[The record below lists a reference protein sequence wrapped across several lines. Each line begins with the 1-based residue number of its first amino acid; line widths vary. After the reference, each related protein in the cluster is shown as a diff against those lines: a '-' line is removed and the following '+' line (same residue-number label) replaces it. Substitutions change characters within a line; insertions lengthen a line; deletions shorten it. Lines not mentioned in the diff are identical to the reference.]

1 MILCKWKHY
10 NHWGVRFTFEKK
22 RGMMGGA
29 RLKMIIIGEK
39 INGSIPAVGKAIAER
54 NEAFIRE
61 LARKQAEAGAA
72 FIDVC
77 ASVPEEVELDTLGW
91 LIGLVQGVTDVP
103 ISIDSPSAKICAEA
117 VPFCKRPGLVNS
129 VSMEGNKADTVFQV
143 IADSTWECVALLSDD
158 TGIPR
163 TTEKRLEVFDALME
177 KAAQY
182 KIAPRRLHIDPL
194 VEMLCTSEDGIEKV
208 TQTMVAIK
216 RQFPD
221 IHLTGGASNI
231 SFNLPARKFINRAF
245 LILSM
250 GAGMD
255 SAIIDPLNAEMT
267 ALIYA
272 TEALLGK
279 DEFCMEY
286 IGAFRE
292 GRFEKDKR

>member
-1 MILCKWKHY
+1 
-10 NHWGVRFTFEKK
+10 
-22 RGMMGGA
+22 
-29 RLKMIIIGEK
+29 MIIIGEK
-39 INGSIPAVGKAIAER
+39 INGSIPSMGKAIAER
-54 NEAFIRE
+54 NEAYIRDM
-61 LARKQAEAGAA
+61 AKKQAEAGAA

-77 ASVPEEVELDTLGW
+77 ASVAEAVELDTLKW
-91 LIGLVQGVTDVP
+91 LIDLVQSVTDVP

-117 VPFCKRPGLVNS
+117 VSFCKRPGLVNS
-129 VSMEGNKADTVFQV
+129 VSMEGDKADTVFSV
-143 IADSTWECVALLSDD
+143 IADSDWECVALLSDD
-158 TGIPR
+158 RGIPQ
-163 TTEKRLEVFDALME
+163 TTERRLEVFDALMK
-177 KAAQY
+177 KAEHY

-208 TQTMVAIK
+208 TRTMTAIK
-216 RQFPD
+216 QRYPD

-250 GAGMD
+250 SAGMD
-255 SAIIDPLNAEMT
+255 SAIIDPLNAEMI

-286 IGAFRE
+286 IGAYRA
-292 GRFEKDKR
+292 GRFEKPEK

>member
-1 MILCKWKHY
+1 
-10 NHWGVRFTFEKK
+10 
-22 RGMMGGA
+22 
-29 RLKMIIIGEK
+29 MIIIGEK

-54 NEAFIRE
+54 NEAHIRD
-61 LARKQAEAGAA
+61 LAKRQAEAGAA

-77 ASVPEEVELDTLGW
+77 ASVAEDVELATLKW
-91 LIGLVQGVTDVP
+91 LIDLVQSVTEVP
-103 ISIDSPSAKICAEA
+103 ISIDSPSAKVCAEA

-129 VSMEGNKADTVFQV
+129 ISMEGNKADTVFPV
-143 IADSTWECVALLSDD
+143 IADSGWECVALLSDD

-163 TTEKRLEVFDALME
+163 TTEKRLQVFDALME

-182 KIAPRRLHIDPL
+182 KIAPRRLHVDPL

-208 TQTMVAIK
+208 TKTMTAIK
-216 RQFPD
+216 AKFPE
-221 IHLTGGASNI
+221 IHLSGGASNI

-250 GAGMD
+250 SAGMD
-255 SAIIDPLNAEMT
+255 SAIIDPLNAEMI

-286 IGAFRE
+286 ISAFRA
-292 GRFEKDKR
+292 GRFEKPEK

>member
-1 MILCKWKHY
+1 
-10 NHWGVRFTFEKK
+10 
-22 RGMMGGA
+22 
-29 RLKMIIIGEK
+29 MIIIGEK

-54 NEAFIRE
+54 NEAHIRD
-61 LARKQAEAGAA
+61 LARRQAEAGVT

-77 ASVPEEVELDTLGW
+77 ASVAEDKELETLKW
-91 LIGLVQGVTDVP
+91 LIDLVQSVTDVP

-129 VSMEGNKADTVFQV
+129 VSMEGDKADLVFPV
-143 IADSTWECVALLSDD
+143 IANSDWECVALLSDD

-163 TTEKRLEVFDALME
+163 TTEKRLQVFDALME
-177 KAAQY
+177 KTAQY

-208 TQTMVAIK
+208 AKTMTAIK
-216 RQFPD
+216 AKFPE

-250 GAGMD
+250 SAGMD
-255 SAIIDPLNAEMT
+255 SAIIDPLNAEMI

-286 IGAFRE
+286 IGAFRA
-292 GRFEKDKR
+292 GRFEKPEK